1 MVDIKTVVETS
12 EIKEKRS
19 IVKVNRE
26 YIAYLKSKM
35 IELERFK
42 KVKQY
47 KKYILR
53 LKELSSNYSKKHMK
67 EIRHIRNELKRLEE
81 DERVLLYKSC
91 YNEVCFLENRIKNY
105 YLTMNVNLRREL
117 ISMDLPN
124 IFVYQGLL
132 DHDSDMK
139 LYRHILIPNTVKI
152 GMDEDDTIIYPVE
165 ELKSNREYRKF
176 YNRVSYRYIEGL
188 SEDCSFSLEGKK
200 LTKVRVVD
208 SKRSLS

>member
-1 MVDIKTVVETS
+1 MVDIKNVVETS
-12 EIKEKRS
+12 NIKEKRS
-19 IVKVNRE
+19 SVQINKE
-26 YIAYLKSKM
+26 YIAYLKKKM
-35 IELERFK
+35 VELERFK

-81 DERVLLYKSC
+81 DRHVMFYRSC
-91 YNEVCFLENRIKNY
+91 YNEVCFLENRIRNY
-105 YLTMNVNLRREL
+105 YLTMNVNLRNEL

-124 IFVYQGLL
+124 IYVYQGLL

-139 LYRHILIPNTVKI
+139 LYRHILIPNTVKV
-152 GMDEDDTIIYPVE
+152 GMDEGDTVIYPMG

-176 YNRVSYRYIEGL
+176 YNRVSYRYIDSL
-188 SEDCSFSLEGKK
+188 SKDCSYSLEGKK
-200 LTKVRVVD
+200 LAKVRIVD
-208 SKRSLS
+208 NSKN

>member
-1 MVDIKTVVETS
+1 MVDIKSVVETS
-12 EIKEKRS
+12 DIREKRS
-19 IVKVNRE
+19 KVQVNKE
-26 YIAYLKSKM
+26 YVAYLKRKM

-42 KVKQY
+42 KVRQY

-53 LKELSSNYSKKHMK
+53 LKELSNNYSKKHIK
-67 EIRHIRNELKRLEE
+67 EIKHIRNELKRLEE
-81 DERVLLYKSC
+81 DRHVLFYRSC
-91 YNEVCFLENRIKNY
+91 YNELCFLENRIKNY

-124 IFVYQGLL
+124 IYVYQGLL
-132 DHDSDMK
+132 DHGSDIK
-139 LYRHILIPNTVKI
+139 LYRHILIPNTVKTD
-152 GMDEDDTIIYPVE
+152 MDEGDTVIYPMG
-165 ELKSNREYRKF
+165 ELKSNRQYRRF

-188 SEDCSFSLEGKK
+188 SEDCSYSLEGKK